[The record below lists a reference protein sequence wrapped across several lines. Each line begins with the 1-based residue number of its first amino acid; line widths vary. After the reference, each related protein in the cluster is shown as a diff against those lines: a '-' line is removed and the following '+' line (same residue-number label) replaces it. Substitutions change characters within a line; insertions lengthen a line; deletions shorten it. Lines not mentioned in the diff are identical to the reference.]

1 MSAMQSHEAIKQAV
15 DTVGVKAVAHE
26 MKLSP
31 SLIYKWCEP
40 RETCDDVGARNPLD
54 RLAQLFEITQSPA
67 PAEWLCQ
74 ATGGFRVPNA
84 PCRKLSTH
92 DVMDMVQ
99 RMLREFTEVLEA
111 VTSSIKDG
119 SGIDEGEARRI
130 RREWEQLKAVAEGFV
145 VGCEQGLFAD
155 AASGP
160 APAPSPPS
168 HQRGANL

>member
-1 MSAMQSHEAIKQAV
+1 MQSHEAIKQAV
-15 DTVGVKAVAHE
+15 DAVGVKAVAHE

-40 RETCDDVGARNPLD
+40 REACDDPGARNPLD
-54 RLAQLFEITQSPA
+54 RLAQLFEITQSTT
-67 PAEWLCQ
+67 PAEWLCR
-74 ATGGFRVPNA
+74 ATGGFRVANA
-84 PCRKLSTH
+84 PCRKLSSH

-119 SGIDEGEARRI
+119 PGIDESEARRI

-145 VGCEQGLFAD
+145 VGCEQGLFVD
-155 AASGP
+155 RAA
-160 APAPSPPS
+160 APPS
-168 HQRGANL
+168 TAKPPAGR

>member
-1 MSAMQSHEAIKQAV
+1 MQSHEAIKQAV

-40 RETCDDVGARNPLD
+40 RGACDDPGARNPLD
-54 RLAQLFEITQSPA
+54 RLAQLFEITRSTA
-67 PAEWLCQ
+67 PAEWLCR
-74 ATGGFRVPNA
+74 ATGGFRVANA

-111 VTSSIKDG
+111 VTSSFKDG
-119 SGIDEGEARRI
+119 SGIDENEARRI
-130 RREWEQLKAVAEGFV
+130 RREWEQLKAVAEAFV
-145 VGCEQGLFAD
+145 TGCEQGLFAD
-155 AASGP
+155 GVP
-160 APAPSPPS
+160 APTVTPKPPAG
-168 HQRGANL
+168 R